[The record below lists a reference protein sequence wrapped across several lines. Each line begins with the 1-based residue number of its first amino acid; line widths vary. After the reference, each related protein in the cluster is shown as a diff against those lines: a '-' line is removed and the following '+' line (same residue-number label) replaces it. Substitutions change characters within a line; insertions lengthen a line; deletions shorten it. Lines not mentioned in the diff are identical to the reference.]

1 MRLFFLL
8 SLLLVTVIL
17 QAQDDCYENKTHPI
31 PALSE
36 TARRTYA
43 AKLAIAEGDYR
54 NDSSDADAIIWLGRR
69 KAYLGQYRE
78 AIGVFSRG
86 LRHHPGDARMYRH
99 RGHRYITLR
108 CFDKAIADLR
118 KAADLFKGR
127 PDETEP
133 DGLPNAKNTPTS
145 TLQSNTWYHL
155 GLAYFIKGEYKKA
168 LWAYRE
174 CLAVSKN
181 PDMYVAT
188 ANWLY
193 ITLRRLNKNNEAE
206 KLLATITTGTELIE
220 NKDYLDILMLYKQKA
235 DPVEKIRSYADKK
248 DLSRVSY
255 GFGLGVFL
263 LYNNKNEE
271 AKAIFQQILQTDQ
284 WSAFGFIAAEAELK
298 RMK

>member
-8 SLLLVTVIL
+8 ALMLASAIL
-17 QAQDDCYENKTHPI
+17 PAQDDCFENKTHPL
-31 PALSE
+31 PVLSE
-36 TARRTYA
+36 TAKRTYA

-54 NDSSDADAIIWLGRR
+54 NDSSNADAIIWLGRR
-69 KAYLGQYRE
+69 KAYLGQYSE
-78 AIGVFSRG
+78 AIGIYSRG
-86 LRHHPGDARMYRH
+86 LQHHPGDTRMYRH

-118 KAADLFKGR
+118 KAADLFNGK
-127 PDETEP
+127 PDEAEP

-155 GLAYFIKGEYKKA
+155 GLAYFIKGDYKKA

-193 ITLRRLNKNNEAE
+193 IALRRLNKNNEAA
-206 KLLATITTGTELIE
+206 KLLDTVSPGTELIE
-220 NKDYLDILMLYKQKA
+220 NKDYLEILMLYKLKA
-235 DPVEKIRSYADKK
+235 DPVEKIRSYAEKK
-248 DLSRVSY
+248 ELSLASY
-255 GFGLGVFL
+255 GYGLGVFL
-263 LYNNKNEE
+263 LNNDKKEE
-271 AKAIFQQILQTDQ
+271 AKAIFQQILQSDQ
-284 WSAFGFIAAEAELK
+284 WSAFGYIAAEAELK